1 MKNVIYRDIK
11 KEDLKEIEE
20 LIRDAFGFNNF
31 IHNKE
36 LLDMIT
42 TLYLEETIAESSFIK
57 VASKDDKVLGVILC
71 NATKDSTNYNHLFIH
86 LNQEN
91 FPTTLPIKNDKDK
104 NETNEFLKIKDAY
117 YELLKGKESLF
128 DSSINLFIVS
138 KEARGLGIGKT
149 LLSYSLKYMNSVGT
163 SSLYLFTD
171 TRCNYGFYES
181 QGFNRLEEKNVYIK
195 TMESNIKTFLYSYS
209 R

>member
-20 LIRDAFGFNNF
+20 LIRDSFRFGSL
-31 IHNKE
+31 IHNKK

-42 TLYLEETIAESSFIK
+42 TLYLEETITESSFIK
-57 VASKDDKVLGVILC
+57 VAAKDDKALGVILC
-71 NATKDSTNYNHLFIH
+71 NATKDSTNYNHLFSH
-86 LNQEN
+86 LKQEN
-91 FPTTLPIKNDKDK
+91 FPTTLPIKNNKDK
-104 NETNEFLKIKDAY
+104 NEINEFIKIKEAY
-117 YELLKGKESLF
+117 YELLKGKETLF
-128 DSSINLFIVS
+128 DSCINLFIVS

-149 LLSYSLKYMNSVGT
+149 LLSYSLQYMNSVGA

-181 QGFNRLEEKNVYIK
+181 HGFNRLDEKNVYIK
-195 TMESNIKTFLYSYS
+195 TINSNIKTFLYSYS
-209 R
+209 C

>member
-42 TLYLEETIAESSFIK
+42 TLYLKETITESSFIK
-57 VASKDDKVLGVILC
+57 VASKDNKVLGVILC
-71 NATKDSTNYNHLFIH
+71 NATKDSTNYNHLFSH
-86 LNQEN
+86 LSQEN
-91 FPTTLPIKNDKDK
+91 FPNTLPIKNDKDK
-104 NETNEFLKIKDAY
+104 NETNEFLKIKKAY
-117 YELLKGKESLF
+117 YELLKGKKALF
-128 DSSINLFIVS
+128 DSCINLFIVS
-138 KEARGLGIGKT
+138 KEARGIGIGKT
-149 LLSYSLKYMNSVGT
+149 LLSYSLKYMNSVGA
-163 SSLYLFTD
+163 SFLYLFTD

-181 QGFNRLEEKNVYIK
+181 QGFNRLDERNVYIK
-195 TMESNIKTFLYSYS
+195 TIDSNIKTFLYTHSY
-209 R
+209 